1 MIARESTEKKYSEL
15 KSRVE
20 FMTIMGF
27 MVMVREDNILH
38 LNILQ
43 LSILRSSVHG
53 NQVWA

>member
-43 LSILRSSVHG
+43 ISILRSSVHG